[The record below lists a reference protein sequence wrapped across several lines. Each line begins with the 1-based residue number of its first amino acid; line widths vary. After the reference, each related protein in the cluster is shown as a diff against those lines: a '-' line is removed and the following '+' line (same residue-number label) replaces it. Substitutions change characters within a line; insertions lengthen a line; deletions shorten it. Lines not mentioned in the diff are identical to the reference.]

1 MRTIFQREYRDNKKV
16 TKHLKVNPICT
27 FRKCCTYAFLKCF
40 YRAVTFYTSMKK
52 TNNGQYLTL
61 TFLYEI
67 YNVQSVKIIFFLNNC
82 ISNKCS
88 VPHNYFM
95 FFFLHWVELNLDQ
108 WYFLVL

>member
-1 MRTIFQREYRDNKKV
+1 
-16 TKHLKVNPICT
+16 
-27 FRKCCTYAFLKCF
+27 
-40 YRAVTFYTSMKK
+40 MKK